1 MVDIRVE
8 SQSNLLVAL
17 EQVQVFLYL
26 MQNIIDLSNVI
37 CDVDWWDN
45 LQINLFT
52 EFHET
57 EPISVNKKKKK

>member
-8 SQSNLLVAL
+8 SQSNILVAL

-26 MQNIIDLSNVI
+26 MQNIIDLSNII

>member
-57 EPISVNKKKKK
+57 KPISVNKKKKK